1 VWKQVTLNLISASKY
16 FPKALSDKYKWMTDP
31 FHADLPQNDD
41 FSLQDEEE
49 DYIDIIS
56 DISLKVQFPRK

>member
-1 VWKQVTLNLISASKY
+1 
-16 FPKALSDKYKWMTDP
+16 MTDP

-41 FSLQDEEE
+41 FSLEEEEE

-56 DISLKVQFPRK
+56 DTSLKVQFPRK